1 MAQRSEVVG
10 TALVVTVGSLWAVP
24 AEAYLDP
31 ATGSMILQGLLA
43 GIAGA
48 FVVLRLYW
56 KRFKAFIR
64 RIRGLPPLP
73 EQDPAIVE
81 PKATD
86 EAR

>member
-1 MAQRSEVVG
+1 MAQRSRVVEA
-10 TALVVTVGSLWAVP
+10 ALVVTVGSLWALP
-24 AEAYLDP
+24 AQAYLDP

-48 FVVLRLYW
+48 VVVLRLYW

-73 EQDPAIVE
+73 EPGAAIVE
-81 PKATD
+81 PKAPD